1 MQKHYSIVF
10 RAALTTT
17 ITSAALAGCA
27 IGPKYERPATPTA
40 TAVTTPQIPDQ
51 QLQAGAAV
59 PSDWWTLFNSASLNT
74 LVKQAQDNNQELIAA
89 QSAVQQA
96 QELVTARTGVR
107 YPELDLTA
115 GVGRQKYGSQFLG
128 PLPKPPPFT
137 YYAFGPAVSY
147 TLDYTGGV
155 GHAIEQQQALA
166 EYQQRQLQAAHLS
179 VTGNVVQQAL
189 AVAAAQAQIQ
199 TLEEVLADDR
209 RNVEMIQAANEAGS
223 VSRVD
228 VLSAQNQLA
237 SDETLLP
244 SLKQELSVAR
254 HALAVLVGTTP
265 GEMPA
270 QTLDLSAFT
279 LPQQVPVSLPS
290 DWVRQRMS

>member
-1 MQKHYSIVF
+1 MQKHYSIVL

-27 IGPKYERPATPTA
+27 VGPKYERPAVPTA

-51 QLQAGAAV
+51 QLTAGAV

-228 VLSAQNQLA
+228 VLSA
-237 SDETLLP
+237 
-244 SLKQELSVAR
+244 
-254 HALAVLVGTTP
+254 
-265 GEMPA
+265 
-270 QTLDLSAFT
+270 
-279 LPQQVPVSLPS
+279 
-290 DWVRQRMS
+290 